1 MSHIVTKTIQ
11 AGINAYTF
19 SIEPIRD
26 EILNELYY
34 LVSWQEMYFVMAY
47 DNERL
52 QLAVQ
57 GEAPYIARLLENE
70 LSSYIEGLEM

>member
-1 MSHIVTKTIQ
+1 MSHIATKTIK

-34 LVSWQEMYFVMAY
+34 IVSWQDFPFIMAY
-47 DNERL
+47 DNDRL
-52 QLAVQ
+52 QLTVQ
-57 GEAPYIARLLENE
+57 GAAPYIARILETE
-70 LSSYIEGLEM
+70 LGSYIEGLEL

>member
-1 MSHIVTKTIQ
+1 MSEIVTKTIK

-19 SIEPIRD
+19 IIEPIRD

-34 LVSWQEMYFVMAY
+34 IVSWQDFLFIMAY
-47 DNERL
+47 DNDKL
-52 QLAVQ
+52 QLTVQ
-57 GEAPYIARLLENE
+57 GVAPYIAHILENE